1 MLRRT
6 FIGAAALAIAG
17 AIDAA
22 SFATITLS
30 PVFTDHAVLQRDLP
44 LPVWGR
50 APVGAEVT
58 VTFAGQTK
66 KATAGADGRFAVSL
80 DPLVASATPAELV
93 VATKDER
100 LVVHDVLVGEVW
112 LCGGQSNMEW
122 PMAACNDF
130 DAAKAEASTGGRR
143 TIRAIKFP
151 HTIAEQPL
159 GTNDAAWRVTDG
171 DSVGS
176 ITGVGYHFGCAIAD
190 ALKVPV
196 GLLDINWGGTPIEQ
210 WMKDGGM
217 NRGMLMPAA
226 PYATRGAIW
235 YQGESNAGA
244 SDKYAGQLRD
254 MIGWWREAYRRP
266 DMPFGIVQLASFMD
280 PSDNPVEGGWSGLRE
295 AQAQVAASVPHCG
308 LAVTLDI
315 GDAKDIHPR
324 DKKTVGERLAA
335 WALAT
340 EYGRPI
346 AVWSSPVVES
356 VERAQM
362 TTGEKGIRV
371 RFRHGEGLKARTGEA
386 IDGFAIAG
394 PDGTF
399 VWAKAMVDAKSS
411 DPADHASVVV
421 WAEGIADPVEV
432 AYAWQNNPVKA
443 NLVNGAGWPAGPF
456 KGKVK

>member
-1 MLRRT
+1 M
-6 FIGAAALAIAG
+6 AG
-17 AIDAA
+17 ANAKKTILVIEDEPHIVMGLRDSLEFEGFAVISAGKGKDGIQLARAESPDAVVLDLMLPDINGYA
-22 SFATITLS
+22 VCEEIRRINAFVPIIMLTARSQE
-30 PVFTDHAVLQRDLP
+30 TDKIRGLD
-44 LPVWGR
+44 
-50 APVGAEVT
+50 
-58 VTFAGQTK
+58 
-66 KATAGADGRFAVSL
+66 AGADDYVTKPFSVNELIARMRAIFRRAQRPS
-80 DPLVASATPAELV
+80 ASPELV
-93 VATKDER
+93 
-100 LVVHDVLVGEVW
+100 
-112 LCGGQSNMEW
+112 
-122 PMAACNDF
+122 
-130 DAAKAEASTGGRR
+130 
-143 TIRAIKFP
+143 
-151 HTIAEQPL
+151 
-159 GTNDAAWRVTDG
+159 
-171 DSVGS
+171 
-176 ITGVGYHFGCAIAD
+176 
-190 ALKVPV
+190 
-196 GLLDINWGGTPIEQ
+196 
-210 WMKDGGM
+210 
-217 NRGMLMPAA
+217 
-226 PYATRGAIW
+226 
-235 YQGESNAGA
+235 
-244 SDKYAGQLRD
+244 
-254 MIGWWREAYRRP
+254 
-266 DMPFGIVQLASFMD
+266 
-280 PSDNPVEGGWSGLRE
+280 
-295 AQAQVAASVPHCG
+295 
-308 LAVTLDI
+308 DI